1 MTKTDRRIVKT
12 KIQIKQAFLSL
23 LSEKSFEL
31 ITIKD
36 ITGRADINRGTFY
49 LHYVD
54 KYNLL
59 EQYENEIFEKMN
71 IIIDIATNTKLTVNL
86 LKEERMPIIT
96 EILQLMKDEAPFLK
110 LILGPNGD
118 PLFQEKMRQI
128 FVQTI
133 EQYIFNELDES
144 QFKFPFELI
153 ITYISNAHLGV
164 LTYWLQ
170 HDMQQSPEEI
180 ANMFMEIMLKGPF
193 EASGLSLMLKEE
205 NSKLS

>member
-12 KIQIKQAFLSL
+12 KTQIKQAFLSL
-23 LSEKSFEL
+23 LNEKSFEL
-31 ITIKD
+31 ITVRD
-36 ITGRADINRGTFY
+36 ITERADINRGTFY

-59 EQYENEIFEKMN
+59 EQYENGIFEKVN
-71 IIIDIATNTKLTVNL
+71 IILDRATNMQLNVHQ
-86 LKEERMPIIT
+86 LKEERLPMLIQL
-96 EILQLMKDEAPFLK
+96 LQVMHDEAAFLK

-118 PLFQEKMRQI
+118 PFFQEKIRQL
-128 FVQTI
+128 FVKTFK
-133 EQYIFNELDES
+133 EYIINEIDES
-144 QFKFPFELI
+144 RFKYPFELI

-180 ANMFMEIMLKGPF
+180 ANMFIEIMLKGPF
-193 EASGLSLMLKEE
+193 EASGLRSILLGEISE
-205 NSKLS
+205 